1 MKKSVKYTAVAAMM
15 LFCAASPAFADSG
28 IRIRNL
34 ASEQNIVEI
43 STAHRYL
50 MLPIQDNAPE
60 GKVFIVDGNACHA
73 GPVMNIRLARERVD
87 YHVPVDLSAFIGRS
101 VKIDVQGVPAGSIC
115 WKHISMSDTFEAPD
129 GGRWRPA
136 IHHTPPYGWMN
147 DPNGMFFKDGEYHLY
162 YQHNPYGSTWGNM
175 HWGHSVSTDL
185 IHWRHEPV
193 AIAPDAWG
201 TVFSGSCVVDYENT
215 AGFGEGAVVALYT
228 SSKATQW
235 GDVQTQSIAYSADG
249 GRTFTKYA
257 GNPVLT
263 SSEKDFRD
271 PKVFWYAPGKH
282 WVMILAVGQKMQIF
296 NSPDLKQWKHVSDFG
311 LKHGAHG
318 GVWECPDLFE
328 LPVQGTDRKK
338 WVLICN
344 VNPGGPFGGSAA
356 QYFVGTFNGKEFVNE
371 SPAVTKWLDWGKDN
385 YATVTWHNVKD
396 RTVALGWMS
405 NWQYQAV
412 LPESRFRGSN
422 TIPREL
428 SLYEEDGETYIAAV
442 PVRELEE
449 ASVEVLEKDNFNV
462 SGRDVVVDGFADK
475 DAGAYLIDIVIRPG
489 RTGQVEFSL
498 MNSKDEKADFKYDV
512 EKGLFMMDRS
522 ASGKTDF
529 SVNFPAF
536 TVAPAEN
543 SGELVLK
550 ILVDRASIEV
560 FGNGGKFAMT
570 NIVYPSEPYDRLVF
584 GGTYGNYTVKSLYVH
599 SIL

>member
-1 MKKSVKYTAVAAMM
+1 MKNIVKWLFAAAAPM
-15 LFCAASPAFADSG
+15 LCCIAALASDGG

-43 STAHRYL
+43 SSARKYL
-50 MLPIQDNAPE
+50 MLPVQDNAPE
-60 GKVFIVDGNACHA
+60 GKVFIVDADACHY
-73 GPVMNIRLARERVD
+73 GPAMNIRLARERID
-87 YHVPVDLSAFIGRS
+87 YYVPLDLSAFMGKS

-115 WKHISMSDTFEAPD
+115 WKHISMSDTFEVSAD
-129 GGRWRPA
+129 EQWRPA

-201 TVFSGSCVVDYENT
+201 TVFSGSCVVDYGNT
-215 AGFGEGAVVALYT
+215 AGFGAGAVVAIYT

-235 GDVQTQSIAYSADG
+235 GDVQTQSIAYSTDN
-249 GRTFTKYA
+249 GRTFTKYS

-263 SSEKDFRD
+263 SSERDFRD
-271 PKVFWYAPGKH
+271 PKVFWYEPGKH
-282 WVMILAVGQKMQIF
+282 WVMILAVGQRMQIF
-296 NSPDLKQWKHVSDFG
+296 NSPNLKDWKHVSDFG
-311 LKHGAHG
+311 LKQGAHG

-449 ASVEVLEKDNFNV
+449 ASVKVLEKDNFNV
-462 SGRDVVVDGFADK
+462 SGRDAVVDGFADK

-489 RTGQVEFSL
+489 RAGRVEFSL

-560 FGNGGKFAMT
+560 FGSGGKFAMT

-584 GGTYGNYTVKSLYVH
+584 GSTCGNYTVKSLYVH